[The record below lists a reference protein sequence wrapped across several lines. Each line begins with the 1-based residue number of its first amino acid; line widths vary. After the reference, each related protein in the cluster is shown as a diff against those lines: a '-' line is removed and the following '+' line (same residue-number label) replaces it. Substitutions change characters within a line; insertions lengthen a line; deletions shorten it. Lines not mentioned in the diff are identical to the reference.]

1 MAANFLSNPT
11 TFLPSSSSL
20 TSHKHTF
27 KRSSVCKCKC
37 KCKCKPVCRLPN
49 YPPQI
54 SKRSLSINL
63 TSLFLL
69 SLTGNANAAILEAD
83 DDLELLEKVKQDR
96 KKRIEKQT
104 VLNSVNKD
112 KG

>member
-1 MAANFLSNPT
+1 MAASFLSNPT
-11 TFLPSSSSL
+11 TFLSSSSSSL
-20 TSHKHTF
+20 KSQKHTV
-27 KRSSVCKCKC
+27 KGTSM
-37 KCKCKPVCRLPN
+37 CKPVCRLPN
-49 YPPQI
+49 YPSHI
-54 SKRSLSINL
+54 SKRSLSISL
-63 TSLFLL
+63 TSIFFL

-104 VLNSVNKD
+104 VLNSANKD

>member
-1 MAANFLSNPT
+1 MAASFLSNPT

-27 KRSSVCKCKC
+27 KNTSV
-37 KCKCKPVCRLPN
+37 CKCKPVCRLPN
-49 YPPQI
+49 YPPHI

-63 TSLFLL
+63 SSIFLL
-69 SLTGNANAAILEAD
+69 TLTGNANAAILEAD

-104 VLNSVNKD
+104 VLNSANKD